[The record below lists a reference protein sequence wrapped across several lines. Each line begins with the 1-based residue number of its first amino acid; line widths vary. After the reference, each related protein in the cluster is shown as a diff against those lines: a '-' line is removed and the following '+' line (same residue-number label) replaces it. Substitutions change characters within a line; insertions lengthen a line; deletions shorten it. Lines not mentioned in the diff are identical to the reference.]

1 MRRVVLMAVLALA
14 LPVAAFAN
22 SIDYQNIGGTVSGTD
37 ATGLT
42 FTSTL
47 SGVMHQG
54 GSAILGNLGTVTI
67 TAGAVT
73 SGTLTGNATL
83 GPGTI
88 TITGNGTNGIANGVL
103 FTSSFQSATWTV
115 TTFSGSGTHQYT
127 FVANMGNNQ
136 TIQTTFNIGKGFFA
150 GSADL
155 GSGDTTVVVPEPG
168 TLGLLGTGLVGIA
181 GLIRRKI
188 KLG

>member
-1 MRRVVLMAVLALA
+1 MRRVILMAVLALA
-14 LPVAAFAN
+14 LPVACLAN
-22 SIDYQNIGGTVSGTD
+22 SIDYSNQGGTVTGTD

-42 FTSTL
+42 FSSPL
-47 SGVMHQG
+47 IGILHQG
-54 GSAILGNLGTVTI
+54 GGQVSGNLGTVSI
-67 TAGAVT
+67 TAGAVM
-73 SGTLTGNATL
+73 SGTLTGNAIL

-88 TITGNGTNGIANGVL
+88 TITGNGTNGVPNGVI
-103 FTSSFQSATWTV
+103 FTSSFQSATWTL
-115 TTFSGSGTHQYT
+115 TTFGGTGTHSYT
-127 FVANMGNNQ
+127 FVANFGNNQ

-168 TLGLLGTGLVGIA
+168 TLGMLGTGLVGVA